1 MQLNRILDR
10 ESFQKPGLMKRISD
24 HFSVNTRILLEP
36 LAELEAEKRHQNPGD
51 VRGMSGP
58 FDYAFFGRGYSI
70 NEENGNREIIPD
82 GLHLMIRPSFMW
94 RDGYWIEMVRF
105 FNKDGAQVMH
115 GFDSSA

>member
-1 MQLNRILDR
+1 
-10 ESFQKPGLMKRISD
+10 MKRVSD
-24 HFSVNTRILLEP
+24 HFSVKTRIRLEP
-36 LAELEAEKRHQNPGD
+36 LAELKAEKRHQNPGD
-51 VRGMSGP
+51 VRGMLGL

-105 FNKDGAQVMH
+105 FNKDGAEVMH
-115 GFDSSA
+115 GFDSNA